1 MQKCSSCERETYPED
16 AFCSQCGT
24 RLQPRNADTGLV
36 RRTILKQTTATIDRL
51 ACGSCNG
58 PLLAG
63 EVFCA
68 TCGARYGPAT
78 SQPGHREVRAEIL
91 RKLEVAA
98 HGKFEF
104 VREIGRG
111 GMGAVYLAREL
122 ELERNVAIKVLSSS
136 WLTDDSMVERFRRE
150 ARTIASLR
158 HPSIVHV
165 HGVGRAED
173 IHYFVMDFIDGV
185 SLGRILLTHGP
196 LSIPATL
203 AILGQVGSALNYAHR
218 PGRSVIHRDIKPGNI
233 MVDREGGSYVTDF
246 GISKA
251 TGSPSGLTMTG
262 LIMGTPEYMSPEQC
276 RGDTAGPAADQ
287 YALGAVAFAM
297 LTGSPPFTGPHYRVL
312 VGHTAE
318 QPPLIRD
325 LRPDCP
331 AEIAD
336 AVARMLAKAPGD
348 RWPDIAQ
355 AMSALG
361 ARPTLPDDPVRDELA
376 GLVAAAR
383 GSRRQNTG
391 PTPEVAPPESSAT
404 PTWLRILSLPAS
416 IEAGDAIAL
425 RARKGF
431 ADGREVE
438 NGDITWETTDPA
450 IARIDPDTGRLVAI
464 GAGSAVITASVAEVR
479 ESVPIVVQPARVA
492 QLIVEP
498 ADMELEVGETR
509 AFAAEPR
516 NRGGHPLE
524 RRVLWSSSDPGV
536 ATISDRGAASAHRE
550 GSASVLAHCEGVGA
564 SAAVTVM
571 KARVAALEFIDPP
584 TSMHVGTS
592 ARLAVQAS
600 DARGARLDPAV
611 MFSTSNDAIARVS
624 ADGVI
629 DAVGQGSSSITAE
642 CDGRSATF
650 EISVAPQP
658 AAAVRTSS
666 PPSELIA
673 GDTFHLVA
681 TPLDGDGQP
690 LDLAIDWSVADERV
704 IKPLGGGRFRA
715 LADGHTIVCAR
726 SGAAESKVELSVDPV
741 RITALVLSAPPE
753 TMHVDEVADLTV
765 QMFDQRGRPVE
776 KPVSWSTS
784 DPWIA
789 RVTARGVLEGAG
801 PGSATIIAECDGV
814 SDSAVVEVTASPWGT
829 VVFKPEPPAD
839 TGNTTGDTAADVV
852 PAEPAGDNVM
862 AGTGIR
868 RLIWLAPVA
877 IVGVAGAAWL
887 AFSGGDDALPPVS
900 AEPVASAILVAA
912 NGNAVSDALNL
923 TVGDT
928 VRLLARVAADDG
940 SALPDVIVEWSSA
953 DPSLASIDASGTLL
967 ALAAGAV
974 RVVAGTGDVTRGID
988 LNIAAAAPEPP
999 VTAAR
1004 PQETRPRPTQDPP
1017 QQTQQTRP
1025 VTDPRPPENPPPAAP
1040 QPDGVLQLIV
1050 LPWAD
1055 IWVDGEQRG
1064 SQGRQIQLNLA
1075 PGRHTLRL
1083 VNPNMVTV
1091 DTTFE
1096 IVSGQPRSLR
1106 ITLTPREP

>member
-1 MQKCSSCERETYPED
+1 
-16 AFCSQCGT
+16 
-24 RLQPRNADTGLV
+24 
-36 RRTILKQTTATIDRL
+36 
-51 ACGSCNG
+51 
-58 PLLAG
+58 
-63 EVFCA
+63 
-68 TCGARYGPAT
+68 
-78 SQPGHREVRAEIL
+78 
-91 RKLEVAA
+91 
-98 HGKFEF
+98 
-104 VREIGRG
+104 
-111 GMGAVYLAREL
+111 
-122 ELERNVAIKVLSSS
+122 
-136 WLTDDSMVERFRRE
+136 
-150 ARTIASLR
+150 
-158 HPSIVHV
+158 
-165 HGVGRAED
+165 
-173 IHYFVMDFIDGV
+173 
-185 SLGRILLTHGP
+185 
-196 LSIPATL
+196 
-203 AILGQVGSALNYAHR
+203 
-218 PGRSVIHRDIKPGNI
+218 
-233 MVDREGGSYVTDF
+233 
-246 GISKA
+246 
-251 TGSPSGLTMTG
+251 
-262 LIMGTPEYMSPEQC
+262 
-276 RGDTAGPAADQ
+276 
-287 YALGAVAFAM
+287 
-297 LTGSPPFTGPHYRVL
+297 
-312 VGHTAE
+312 
-318 QPPLIRD
+318 
-325 LRPDCP
+325 
-331 AEIAD
+331 
-336 AVARMLAKAPGD
+336 
-348 RWPDIAQ
+348 
-355 AMSALG
+355 
-361 ARPTLPDDPVRDELA
+361 
-376 GLVAAAR
+376 
-383 GSRRQNTG
+383 
-391 PTPEVAPPESSAT
+391 
-404 PTWLRILSLPAS
+404 
-416 IEAGDAIAL
+416 
-425 RARKGF
+425 
-431 ADGREVE
+431 
-438 NGDITWETTDPA
+438 
-450 IARIDPDTGRLVAI
+450 
-464 GAGSAVITASVAEVR
+464 
-479 ESVPIVVQPARVA
+479 
-492 QLIVEP
+492 
-498 ADMELEVGETR
+498 
-509 AFAAEPR
+509 
-516 NRGGHPLE
+516 
-524 RRVLWSSSDPGV
+524 
-536 ATISDRGAASAHRE
+536 
-550 GSASVLAHCEGVGA
+550 
-564 SAAVTVM
+564 
-571 KARVAALEFIDPP
+571 
-584 TSMHVGTS
+584 
-592 ARLAVQAS
+592 
-600 DARGARLDPAV
+600 
-611 MFSTSNDAIARVS
+611 
-624 ADGVI
+624 
-629 DAVGQGSSSITAE
+629 
-642 CDGRSATF
+642 
-650 EISVAPQP
+650 
-658 AAAVRTSS
+658 VRTSS

-690 LDLAIDWSVADERV
+690 LDLAIDWSVADERI

-1106 ITLTPREP
+1106 ITLTPRGP